1 MADFYEILGITEE
14 EKKLSNEK
22 FQPIL
27 KKKYKALAVKWHP
40 DRFVGKSDEE
50 KDNAETKFKEISE
63 AYETLSDPEKRM
75 KYDYGTTETGGFGGF
90 SGFDRFSGFGGF
102 PGFGWF
108 TDMNMQRAIKGQDA
122 IIDITLSLK
131 EAYVGKIINQEYDCM
146 IRCSHCHGTGAEEDG
161 LEICPTCQGTGMFIE
176 TRATI
181 FGVEHVT
188 TICPSCGGSGKK
200 IAKPCSVCNGSRLV
214 PGKKTLVT
222 QISPGVDNCQ
232 LMTTNMGSE
241 SPDENGTNGN
251 LILNIK
257 VDYGDCTRQGNNIY
271 RPLKIHLFDALAG
284 CTVNTSDIAG
294 ETISI
299 DIPEMTS
306 PGTKYKF
313 AGKGMPPFS
322 KNSMNSYN
330 NVKGDLYFNVEYIMP
345 TNLTEK
351 DRNAIKS
358 LQKSTNKKKKEK
370 KS

>member
-1 MADFYEILGITEE
+1 
-14 EKKLSNEK
+14 
-22 FQPIL
+22 
-27 KKKYKALAVKWHP
+27 
-40 DRFVGKSDEE
+40 
-50 KDNAETKFKEISE
+50 
-63 AYETLSDPEKRM
+63 M
-75 KYDYGTTETGGFGGF
+75 KYDYGTTETG
-90 SGFDRFSGFGGF
+90 GFDRFSGFGGF

-131 EAYVGKIINQEYDCM
+131 EAYLGKIINQEYDCM

-222 QISPGVDNCQ
+222 HISPGVDNCQ

-241 SPDENGTNGN
+241 SPDENGPNGN

-257 VDYGDCTRQGNNIY
+257 VDYGDCIRQGNNIY

-313 AGKGMPPFS
+313 EGKGMPPFS
-322 KNSMNSYN
+322 TNSINPYN